1 MPLYTMKNTTT
12 GETQDMMLSISQMEE
27 MRATGDWTQVIG
39 APNLVTHT
47 GNMVNKTSGDWKD
60 HLKNIK
66 KAAGTRVANSVKV

>member
-12 GETQDMMLSISQMEE
+12 GEVKDMMMSISAMEE
-27 MRATGDWTQVIG
+27 LRATGEWTQIIG

-47 GNMVNKTSGDWKD
+47 GNMINKTSDDWKS

-66 KAAGTRVANSVKV
+66 KASGNRVENSIKV

>member
-12 GETQDMMLSISQMEE
+12 GEVKDMMMSISAMEE
-27 MRATGDWTQVIG
+27 LRATGEWTQIIG

-47 GNMVNKTSGDWKD
+47 GNMINKTSDDWKS

-66 KAAGTRVANSVKV
+66 KASGTRVKNSINV